1 VIVYEGELM
10 NICPSKLKKVICIL
24 FVAVF
29 AYAVSGCNSNSEDYV
44 LTIDGEK
51 ISRGE
56 FMVYLMEQKKSFEQ
70 QGGDDIWGAD
80 FDGVSAEEVA
90 KQNAANSIQMVKT
103 ALKQIKPLGIDADDI
118 DSAAIEEDAQ
128 TLYDE
133 VSNYL
138 GEDKLK
144 EFKIDKKLVNKII
157 TEGYLQTKVFDYV
170 TSGYRVS
177 ESDFEAYAED
187 YYNKIK
193 AKSSTYTVKEIYI
206 PADVDNSLTNADKI
220 EQAWEKLKSGADFD
234 EVVKEYSQGDK
245 TQSYKLD
252 NSLLSDEALQKL
264 YETKVGE
271 TTLVEEPYAYY
282 IFKVEKVDTPPVTE
296 EKDEIKSEYIKDK
309 KQEIYQTQNDK
320 WNAEITGEKNNE
332 LWNDISVNP

>member
-1 VIVYEGELM
+1 M

-24 FVAVF
+24 FIAVF

-138 GEDKLK
+138 GEGKLK

-193 AKSSTYTVKEIYI
+193 AKNSTYTVKEIYI

-220 EQAWEKLKSGADFD
+220 EQAWEKLESGADFD
-234 EVVKEYSQGDK
+234 ELVKEYSQGDK
-245 TQSYKLD
+245 TQSYELD

-271 TTLVEEPYAYY
+271 MTLVEEPYAYY

-320 WNAEITGEKNNE
+320 WNAEITVEKNNE

>member
-1 VIVYEGELM
+1 
-10 NICPSKLKKVICIL
+10 
-24 FVAVF
+24 
-29 AYAVSGCNSNSEDYV
+29 
-44 LTIDGEK
+44 
-51 ISRGE
+51 
-56 FMVYLMEQKKSFEQ
+56 
-70 QGGDDIWGAD
+70 
-80 FDGVSAEEVA
+80 
-90 KQNAANSIQMVKT
+90 MVKT

-118 DSAAIEEDAQ
+118 DSATIEEDTQ

-133 VSNYL
+133 VVNYL

-144 EFKIDKKLVNKII
+144 EFNIDKKLVNKII

-177 ESDFEAYAED
+177 ESDFEAYVED

-193 AKSSTYTVKEIYI
+193 AKNSTYTVKEIYI

-220 EQAWEKLKSGADFD
+220 EQAWEKLESGADFD

-320 WNAEITGEKNNE
+320 WNAEITVEKNNE